1 MDSLEQRIE
10 DRLWPDPEPEGRAW
24 RLLLIVA
31 RYAYAI
37 ARDLGRGELSL
48 RAMSLVFTTVLSIA
62 PVLAFSFSVLK
73 GFGFHRQLEPF
84 LLRMLAPIGE
94 RAEEVTNNIIAFVDN
109 ISGSTLA
116 SLSIALLLITVLS
129 MVQKVES
136 SFNYVW
142 RVDRPRNLVR
152 RFSDYLSVMLIG
164 PLLMFAAMGLLATL
178 SSTTAV
184 ERLRSMEPFGQTI
197 VLAGELAPFLMV
209 VAAFTFLY
217 VFVPNTKVRFV
228 PALTGGVLA
237 GVTWAF
243 GGSLFTSFVASASR
257 WVVIYSGFAIVI
269 VAMMWLY
276 LSWLILLLGSQF
288 AFYVQNPAYLRAAGP
303 GTAPLSNAVREQL
316 VLAVMLLV
324 GRDFSEPSHGWRTES
339 LAAAIGVPTHALEP
353 ITAALIDAGLMT
365 RTLENR
371 LMPARD
377 PRRIGID
384 EIIAA
389 VRGAPATRLSHA
401 PWGDVASGI
410 AATIDAAVHG
420 AARDRTLADL
430 VDEEA
435 RLRAAAS
442 PPENDGSQAG
452 RVGVQSVS

>member
-1 MDSLEQRIE
+1 MGSLEQRIE
-10 DRLWPDPEPEGRAW
+10 AWLWPGHEPDTRAR
-24 RLLLIVA
+24 RLLLVVA
-31 RYAYAI
+31 RYVYAI
-37 ARDLGRGELSL
+37 ARDLARGDLSL
-48 RAMSLVFTTVLSIA
+48 RAMSLVFTTVLSIV

-84 LLRMLAPIGE
+84 LLRMLAPIGD
-94 RAEEVTNNIIAFVDN
+94 RAGEITNNIIEFVDN

-136 SFNYVW
+136 SFNFVW
-142 RVDRPRNLVR
+142 RVDRPRNLAR

-164 PLLMFAAMGLLATL
+164 PLFMFTAMGLLATV
-178 SSTTAV
+178 SSTTVV
-184 ERLRSMEPFGQTI
+184 ERLRTMEPFGQTI
-197 VLAGELAPFLMV
+197 VLAGELVPFFMV

-217 VFVPNTKVRFV
+217 IFVPNTKVRFV

-237 GVTWAF
+237 GVSWAF

-288 AFYVQNPAYLRAAGP
+288 AFYVQNPAYLRAVP
-303 GTAPLSNAVREQL
+303 RIAPLSNAVREQL
-316 VLAVMLLV
+316 ALGAMLLV

-339 LAAAIGVPTHALEP
+339 LAAAIGVPRHALEP
-353 ITAALIDAGLMT
+353 VMDALVDAGLAT
-365 RTLENR
+365 RTLESR

-377 PRRIGID
+377 PRRIGVD
-384 EIIAA
+384 EIIGA
-389 VRGAPATRLSHA
+389 VRGTPAAQLSHA
-401 PWGDVASGI
+401 PWGRVADGI
-410 AATIDAAVHG
+410 AATIDAAVH
-420 AARDRTLADL
+420 AAASDRTLADL

-435 RLRAAAS
+435 RLRAAA
-442 PPENDGSQAG
+442 PPGD
-452 RVGVQSVS
+452 